1 MKIRI
6 LFASAVFCLVAPA
19 AEPLLKLDLGQQV
32 SLELILV
39 QPGSFQ
45 QGSPLE
51 EAGRTAD
58 EGPRPVTLTKPFYLG
73 KMEVTRQQFELFA
86 RETGY
91 KTEAEDGT
99 SGGFGWDGQKLVQRR
114 EFSWRNLG
122 FPQSPQDPVG
132 CVTWFDAQKF
142 CQWLSKRTG
151 RNFALPSEAQW
162 EFAARAGTPTPWA
175 VQPAEDHAWLKTNA
189 QGRTHPV
196 GQKKP
201 NTWGF
206 FDMSGNQW
214 EWCNDW
220 FGPYPAGAATN
231 PVQTDMTLSDKPRRV
246 LRGGSWL
253 KDANGSRSA
262 SRYRNDPKSRNADNG
277 FRVMTETIL
286 TAAPAANVEEIRPKP
301 STLPLPDAV
310 KNQAT
315 EAQPIKVKP
324 AADNGRTVTRL
335 PLTPSET
342 SHSSSQSTKGINLA
356 WLLLIPGV
364 GIIWMVFK
372 KLLGRPGTPPVSQ
385 VSRAVPPIPT
395 TRNSSNVGEV
405 TNDGFW
411 LKANAQPGS
420 RIRWSCLADGTPL
433 DGELEYQPSSRG
445 QFVYTGAT
453 PEDIQVFIVGFAAGL
468 ASSQTRTHQ
477 ERIFVE
483 PPHRREIIEDRPA
496 FPDRTTPSAY

>member
-6 LFASAVFCLVAPA
+6 LFASAVLCLVAPA
-19 AEPLLKLDLGQQV
+19 AEPLLKLDLGPRV

-45 QGSPLE
+45 QGSPLD

-58 EGPRPVTLTKPFYLG
+58 EGPRPVTLTKAFYLG
-73 KMEVTRQQFELFA
+73 KTEVTREQFELFV

-91 KTEAEDGT
+91 KTEAEDGK
-99 SGGFGWDGQKLVQRR
+99 SGGFGWDGQKLVQRP

-122 FPQSPQDPVG
+122 FAQSPQDPVG

-189 QGRTHPV
+189 QGRTHSV
-196 GQKKP
+196 GLKKA
-201 NTWGF
+201 NGWGF

-220 FGPYPAGAATN
+220 FGPYPSGPATN
-231 PVQTDMTLSDKPRRV
+231 PMQTDMTLSDKPRRV

-277 FRVMTETIL
+277 FRVMTETL
-286 TAAPAANVEEIRPKP
+286 LVAAPAANVEEIRPKP
-301 STLPLPDAV
+301 ATLPVPDAV
-310 KNQAT
+310 KNQVPEPA
-315 EAQPIKVKP
+315 PIKVKP
-324 AADNGRTVTRL
+324 ATNDGRTVTSL
-335 PLTPSET
+335 PLTPAPT
-342 SHSSSQSTKGINLA
+342 SHSETKSTSSFS
-356 WLLLIPGV
+356 WLLLIPV
-364 GIIWMVFK
+364 IGILWIVIK
-372 KLLGRPGTPPVSQ
+372 KLFGRPGTPPVPQ

-395 TRNSSNVGEV
+395 TRNSNVGEV

-411 LKANAQPGS
+411 LKADAQPGS

-433 DGELEYQPSSRG
+433 DGELEYQPSARG

-453 PEDIQVFIVGFAAGL
+453 PEEIQVFIVGFAAGL
-468 ASSQTRTHQ
+468 ASSQMRSHQ
-477 ERIFVE
+477 ERIIVQ
-483 PPHRREIIEDRPA
+483 PPPRREIIEERPT